1 MCGDDLQDLRAK
13 ITRRTHAM
21 LLAERAASG
30 DEISEIVRVVLDQW
44 AAKKIHAASV
54 VASVLRGEGYLGES
68 QGAAR
73 DCQGTSGKVS

>member
-30 DEISEIVRVVLDQW
+30 DEISEIVRDVLDKW
-44 AAKKIHAASV
+44 AAGRIHAASV
-54 VASVLRGEGYLGES
+54 VANVLRGEGYLGES
-68 QGAAR
+68 EGAAR
-73 DCQGTSGKVS
+73 ESQGTRGNRP